1 MKELEISGDVFE
13 AEPKHKSCIIQAHG
27 NNDLLKVY
35 IKGKIHWFSSG
46 IIIHFFSYQPKTT

>member
-27 NNDLLKVY
+27 NNDLLKS
-35 IKGKIHWFSSG
+35 I
-46 IIIHFFSYQPKTT
+46 